1 LRSEVEPVLGRYCS
15 VVLTYEGP
23 GFLEYVVTGGS
34 LERFF
39 PEVYREL
46 VGVGYQP
53 ILMRR
58 DGQEIVRV
66 FKVGVG
72 GFSGATHYAL
82 AVATVAAIAFTGYL
96 NSLSFLECLGE
107 TAGVVLPTVLFTI
120 SVLVPL
126 ALHELG
132 HFLVSRTTGTP
143 TPLPL
148 FIPAPVISPLGTF
161 GAVIA
166 VRFLPRDRR
175 TLALLGL
182 SGPAVGTVASLIAML
197 ATLRL
202 SPALRPE
209 ELACPEVTPVGFVPM
224 ATYLAI
230 RAGLVPVGEGEVVL
244 LHPAALASMILLLI
258 HFANLLPI
266 GQLDGGHV
274 VRSLTS
280 MEVHRVVSLAVPA
293 VLVVLAVLIPAYRWL
308 GFFAVLAIVIG
319 GLRPHVGY
327 ANQVSEL
334 TAGERTLY
342 ALLYAL
348 LLALTAPVPI

>member
-1 LRSEVEPVLGRYCS
+1 LRTEVESVLGRYCS
-15 VVLTYEGP
+15 VALTYEGP

-34 LERFF
+34 AEPVF
-39 PEVYREL
+39 PEVFREL
-46 VGVGYQP
+46 VRAGYQP
-53 ILMRR
+53 ILIRR
-58 DGQEIVRV
+58 DGQEVVRV
-66 FKVGVG
+66 FRVGVG
-72 GFSGATHYAL
+72 GFGRATYYAL

-96 NSLSFLECLGE
+96 NSLSFLECLGRA
-107 TAGVVLPTVLFTI
+107 TGVTLPTTLFTI

-132 HFLVSRTTGTP
+132 HFVVSRATGTP

-148 FIPAPVISPLGTF
+148 FIPAPVVSPLGTF

-182 SGPAVGTVASLIAML
+182 SGPAVGTVASLVAML

-202 SPALRPE
+202 SPILRPE
-209 ELACPEVTPVGFVPM
+209 ELTCPEVTPIGFVPV
-224 ATYLAI
+224 ATYLAL
-230 RAGLVPVGEGEVVL
+230 RAGLVPVRESEIVL

-274 VRSLTS
+274 VRSLTT
-280 MEVHRVVSLAVPA
+280 MEVHRAISVAVPLA
-293 VLVVLAVLIPAYRWL
+293 LIALAVLLPAYRWL
-308 GFFAVLAIVIG
+308 GFFAILAILIG
-319 GLRPHVGY
+319 GFRPHVGY
-327 ANQVSEL
+327 ANQVSRL
-334 TAGERTLY
+334 TAGEKAAFASLY
-342 ALLYAL
+342 VL
-348 LLALTAPVPI
+348 LLTLTAPVSI